1 MVETERFPSL
11 LQRTFGGTAP
21 RVPGLAPEMAF
32 ALVDGLGPVG
42 MHYVAITKAQIRLTA
57 SPELVSTGLGLLRRL
72 VCLPYIHS
80 LGQCG
85 LDPVFRTVCFLMI
98 MRHRPITNS
107 IRIVDQCPVSD
118 FLRQS

>member
-42 MHYVAITKAQIRLTA
+42 MHYVAITNRESHSSIAADRA
-57 SPELVSTGLGLLRRL
+57 VVRRR
-72 VCLPYIHS
+72 S
-80 LGQCG
+80 NAG
-85 LDPVFRTVCFLMI
+85 
-98 MRHRPITNS
+98 
-107 IRIVDQCPVSD
+107 
-118 FLRQS
+118 